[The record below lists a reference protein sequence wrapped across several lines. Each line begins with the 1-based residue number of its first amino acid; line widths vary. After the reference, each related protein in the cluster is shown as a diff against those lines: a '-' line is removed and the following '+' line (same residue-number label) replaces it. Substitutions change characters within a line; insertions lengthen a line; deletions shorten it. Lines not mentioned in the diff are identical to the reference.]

1 MFSNEIIYLQRI
13 FIHSVQK
20 FTLYK
25 NSFLQKKVHFTKK
38 KNDSGKGIHSVKN
51 ISCYKKGHSLRNKF
65 YFQFS
70 FTINEEVK
78 ESEKIYSP

>member
-1 MFSNEIIYLQRI
+1 MKL
-13 FIHSVQK
+13 FICK
-20 FTLYK
+20 GFLFILYK
-25 NSFLQKKVHFTKK
+25 SSLCTKIHFCKKKFILQKK
-38 KNDSGKGIHSVKN
+38 KNHSGKGIHSVKN